1 MITVFFLLYPHF
13 FPPSLAPL
21 PPFKS
26 LHPSLLLSLSPP
38 HCFPLPHPCVTP
50 ASPSTRPL
58 PQLDSPL
65 PRLASLLPGFS
76 LKSSLPHL
84 HSDFFT
90 YYCFRKTLDYLE
102 LGVRKL
108 VNVVCAIVHSPRF
121 LADQSPE

>member
-26 LHPSLLLSLSPP
+26 LHPSLLLSL
-38 HCFPLPHPCVTP
+38 PLPLTVSPCLTP
-50 ASPSTRPL
+50 ASPP
-58 PQLDSPL
+58 PL
-65 PRLASLLPGFS
+65 PRLASPSTRLSLDSPLSCLASPSSLL
-76 LKSSLPHL
+76 SLPHL